1 MWRIKDTCIKNDGAQ
16 SLKKSSKNAFR
27 FRMRFFLDLNVYFNG
42 LKPRKHVFG
51 LSKTEVFQISAF
63 SDLGSIWPPKTIQNE
78 VRKPF
83 ESIQNSIQKN
93 V

>member
-1 MWRIKDTCIKNDGAQ
+1 
-16 SLKKSSKNAFR
+16 
-27 FRMRFFLDLNVYFNG
+27 MRFFLDLNAYFDG

-78 VRKPF
+78 DQKPL
-83 ESIQNSIQKN
+83 ESIKNAIQKN
-93 V
+93 IEKQMPKNVDF